1 MANKSPFELDL
12 SEINLKDIATKYTE
26 LTGANIVNILATLN
40 KDFVKWIT
48 LAFIVAVPISWF
60 TMLKWLEGFAYRTA
74 ISWWVFAVAGCTA
87 LVIAL
92 LTVSW
97 QSLKAAIAN
106 PVDALKDE

>member
-1 MANKSPFELDL
+1 M
-12 SEINLKDIATKYTE
+12 
-26 LTGANIVNILATLN
+26 
-40 KDFVKWIT
+40 

-60 TMLKWLEGFAYRTA
+60 TMLKWLEGFAYKTA

-97 QSLKAAIAN
+97 QSLKAALAN